1 MGPGSPGMPGGPGGP
16 GMPGG
21 PGGPGGAGPPALG
34 LFSSPSARRAGLLNL
49 SGVGA
54 GYAHLKQWPFF
65 VAALIITV
73 GLLITA
79 GIMGAADSLLVW
91 VPIFLAWV
99 LAAVVHGLFAGRAR
113 DQRAL
118 TRGEPL
124 PRARG
129 PLFTAAG
136 LVVAVTAALLGV
148 WQTGEWQLRSADG
161 LHREGRCP
169 DAVETYERIENGFQ
183 LSFSPSLMDRARE
196 GTEACARLE
205 RAQEGVDA
213 GEFEQALEDYAAY
226 FEMPRSV
233 WEDSGGEIAQI
244 HLDFAGNLAE
254 DGDYEEA
261 QEVYSIIPQDYEG
274 TPAAEQAPDALM
286 DLYRDGTSSYGGADE
301 CAAFEEIDVFAGLDW
316 EAAPSVAHA
325 IETERPDA
333 ALGCGWYSLDAGDP
347 DTADDMH
354 TVLAEDYPD
363 HQAEDVEDLEQQV
376 GAGFVEQEMD
386 ELVAVGE
393 EPLELQ
399 LTGEGGG
406 DDATLSFGN
415 DSPYEMKLLY
425 VGPDGEYG
433 EVTADACQDC
443 EVYDEPPQEDCASG
457 IDTLEAEIQPGEYRV
472 VVGFPGQ
479 GGVLHGESVEFG
491 AGESYEDCF
500 FMVSG

>member
-1 MGPGSPGMPGGPGGP
+1 MGPGGGPGGIGSP
-16 GMPGG
+16 G
-21 PGGPGGAGPPALG
+21 LG

-91 VPIFLAWV
+91 APIFLAWI
-99 LAAVVHGLFAGRAR
+99 LAAVVHGLFVGRAR

-124 PRARG
+124 PRTRG

-136 LVVAVTAALLGV
+136 LVVAVTAALIGV
-148 WQTGEWQLRSADG
+148 WQTGEWQLRSADD
-161 LHREGRCP
+161 LHREGRCS

-183 LSFSPSLMDRARE
+183 LSFSPSLMERARE
-196 GTEACARLE
+196 GTEACAQLE
-205 RAQEGVDA
+205 RAQEGVEA
-213 GEFEQALEDYAAY
+213 GGFEQALEDYAAY

-233 WEDSGGEIAQI
+233 WEDSDGEIADI
-244 HLDFAGNLAE
+244 HLDFAENLAE
-254 DGDYEEA
+254 DGDYAGA
-261 QEVYSIIPQDYEG
+261 QEIYSIIPQDYEG
-274 TPAAEQAPDALM
+274 TAAAEEAPGALM
-286 DLYRDGTSSYGGADE
+286 DLYRDGTSSYGGADD

-316 EAAPSVAHA
+316 EAAPSVANA
-325 IETERPDA
+325 IEDEHPDA
-333 ALGCGWYSLDAGDP
+333 ALDCGWYSLDAGDP

-354 TVLAEDYPD
+354 TVLTEDYPD
-363 HQAEDVEDLEQQV
+363 HQTDDVEDLEQHV

-393 EPLELQ
+393 EPLELH
-399 LTGEGGG
+399 LSGEGGG

-425 VGPDGEYG
+425 VGADGEHG
-433 EVTADACQDC
+433 EVTADACDDC
-443 EVYDEPPQEDCASG
+443 EVYDEPPQDDCTSG
-457 IDTLEAEIQPGEYRV
+457 IDTLEVELRPGEYRV

-479 GGVLHGESVEFG
+479 GGVLHGESMEFE
-491 AGESYEDCF
+491 AGEDYEDCF

>member
-1 MGPGSPGMPGGPGGP
+1 MPGGPA
-16 GMPGG
+16 
-21 PGGPGGAGPPALG
+21 GPGGAGPPALG
-34 LFSSPSARRAGLLNL
+34 LFSSPSARRGGLLNL
-49 SGVGA
+49 SGIGA

-91 VPIFLAWV
+91 APIFLAWI

-124 PRARG
+124 PQTRG

-148 WQTGEWQLRSADG
+148 WQTGEWQLRSADD
-161 LHREGRCP
+161 LHGEGRCP
-169 DAVETYERIENGFQ
+169 DAAETYERIENGFQ

-196 GTEACARLE
+196 GTEACAQLE
-205 RAQEGVDA
+205 RAQEAVDT
-213 GEFEQALEDYAAY
+213 GEFEQALDDYAAY

-233 WEDSGGEIAQI
+233 WEDGDGEIAQI
-244 HLDFAGNLAE
+244 HLDFAENLAE
-254 DGDYEEA
+254 DGDYEGA
-261 QEVYSIIPQDYEG
+261 QEIYSIIPQDYED
-274 TPAAEQAPDALM
+274 TPAAEEAPGALM

-316 EAAPSVAHA
+316 EAAPSVANA

-333 ALGCGWYSLDAGDP
+333 ALGCAWYSLDAGDP
-347 DTADDMH
+347 DTADVMH
-354 TVLAEDYPD
+354 TLLAEDYPD
-363 HQAEDVEDLEQQV
+363 HQTDDVEDLEEQV

-386 ELVAVGE
+386 ELVAAGE
-393 EPLELQ
+393 ETLELQ
-399 LTGEGGG
+399 LTGEDGG
-406 DDATLSFGN
+406 DNATLSFGN

-433 EVTADACQDC
+433 EVTADACEDC
-443 EVYDEPPQEDCASG
+443 EVYDEPPEDDCTSG

-479 GGVLHGESVEFG
+479 GGVLHGESVDFG
-491 AGESYEDCF
+491 AGETYEDCF

>member
-1 MGPGSPGMPGGPGGP
+1 MGPGGPGGP
-16 GMPGG
+16 GAPM
-21 PGGPGGAGPPALG
+21 GPGGAGPPELG

-65 VAALIITV
+65 AAALIITT

-91 VPIFLAWV
+91 APIFLVWI
-99 LAAVVHGLFAGRAR
+99 LTAVVHGLFAGRAR
-113 DQRAL
+113 DRRAL

-124 PRARG
+124 PRTRG
-129 PLFTAAG
+129 PLLTAAG

-148 WQTGEWQLRSADG
+148 WQTGEWQLRSADA
-161 LHREGRCP
+161 LHGEGRCSE
-169 DAVETYERIENGFQ
+169 AAEAYERIENGFQ

-196 GTEACARLE
+196 GTDACARLE
-205 RAQEGVDA
+205 RAQQGVDD
-213 GEFEQALEDYAAY
+213 GEFEQALDDYAAY

-233 WEDSGGEIAQI
+233 WKDSDGEIARI
-244 HLDFAGNLAE
+244 HLDFAQNLAE
-254 DGDYEEA
+254 DGDYEGA

-274 TPAAEQAPDALM
+274 TAAAEEAPGALM
-286 DLYRDGTSSYGGADE
+286 DLYRDGTSSYGGDDE
-301 CAAFEEIDVFAGLDW
+301 CTAFEEIDVFAGLDW
-316 EAAPSVAHA
+316 EAAPSVANA
-325 IETERPDA
+325 IGNEHPDA

-363 HQAEDVEDLEQQV
+363 HQPDDVENLEQQV

-386 ELVAVGE
+386 VLVAVGE
-393 EPLELQ
+393 ETLELQ
-399 LTGEGGG
+399 RTGEGGG
-406 DDATLSFGN
+406 DKTTLSFGN

-425 VGPDGEYG
+425 VGPDGEHG
-433 EVTADACQDC
+433 EVTAEACEDC
-443 EVYDEPPQEDCASG
+443 EVYDDLPTGDCPSG
-457 IDTLEAEIQPGEYRV
+457 IDTLEAEIEPGEYRV
-472 VVGFPGQ
+472 VIGFPGQ

-491 AGESYEDCF
+491 AGETYEDCF
-500 FMVSG
+500 FLVNE